1 MKKLSHGIH
10 LHLINNVMYNDYHF
24 QKKLGY
30 SYDKLVLQ
38 DFNKSFADNNVGLA
52 FLPFNTEMDIL
63 IMLCRRHCSNVLARP
78 RSGEDWQKRTWAT
91 IICGTESLTRL
102 NNATQYISTVRRV

>member
-10 LHLINNVMYNDYHF
+10 LHLINNVMYNDYYF

-63 IMLCRRHCSNVLARP
+63 IMLCRRHCSNAPGSPEIRGRLAEADMGDDNMR
-78 RSGEDWQKRTWAT
+78 
-91 IICGTESLTRL
+91 
-102 NNATQYISTVRRV
+102 N